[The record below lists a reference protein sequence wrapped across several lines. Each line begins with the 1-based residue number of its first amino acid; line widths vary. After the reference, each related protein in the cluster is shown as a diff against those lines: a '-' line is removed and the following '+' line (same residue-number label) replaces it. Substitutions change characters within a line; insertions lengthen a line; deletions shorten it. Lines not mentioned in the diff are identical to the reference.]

1 MNHIIDCKGLNCP
14 LPVINTK
21 KYFDA
26 IEEGIATTIVDN
38 EVAKNNVVKFAENAN
53 LKVSV
58 SENDNLYHIT
68 ITKGE
73 AKVEDSKE
81 DKTLKTVENF
91 TIVVS
96 SDKLGNGAEELGE
109 ALIKSYLFALS
120 EADVIPNNLIFLN
133 SGVKLVV
140 EGSLVL
146 ESINKLKE
154 RGVNVY
160 SCGLCLDFYKIK
172 DKVQVG
178 EITNMYAI
186 IEMMNSSRTI
196 KL

>member
-1 MNHIIDCKGLNCP
+1 MNHVIDCKGLNCP

-68 ITKGE
+68 ITKGA

-81 DKTLKTVENF
+81 DKT
-91 TIVVS
+91 
-96 SDKLGNGAEELGE
+96 
-109 ALIKSYLFALS
+109 
-120 EADVIPNNLIFLN
+120 
-133 SGVKLVV
+133 
-140 EGSLVL
+140 
-146 ESINKLKE
+146 
-154 RGVNVY
+154 
-160 SCGLCLDFYKIK
+160 
-172 DKVQVG
+172 
-178 EITNMYAI
+178 
-186 IEMMNSSRTI
+186 
-196 KL
+196 